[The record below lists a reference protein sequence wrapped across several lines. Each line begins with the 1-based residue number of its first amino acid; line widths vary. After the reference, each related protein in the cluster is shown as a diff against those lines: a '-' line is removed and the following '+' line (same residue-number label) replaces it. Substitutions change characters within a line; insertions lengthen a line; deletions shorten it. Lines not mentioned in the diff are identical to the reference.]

1 MAAEAENLRDLDGRA
16 TRILRENARPL
27 ERLVASY
34 ARSTADRADLLQDV
48 ALALWSA
55 LKSFRGDCSEKTF
68 LLRIAHNRALT
79 FVGKRGAATEDVDE
93 HADRVVATSG
103 KNPAVAYERKQ
114 RESRMLAAVRALP
127 VMHRQVITL
136 LLEGLSHRVLHA
148 AQGAE
153 ASSAARDVRVQRGG
167 CGARVS
173 YAVPLP
179 VVLRPLRESTSACA
193 AASLAMVTRNGE
205 HDT

>member
-1 MAAEAENLRDLDGRA
+1 MAAEAENLRDRDGRA

-34 ARSTADRADLLQDV
+34 ARSAADRSDLLQDV

-55 LKSFRGDCSEKTF
+55 LKNFRGDCSERTF

-79 FVGKRGAATEDVDE
+79 FVGKRGAATEDVDD
-93 HADRVVATSG
+93 HADRAVATSG

-127 VMHRQVITL
+127 VLHRQVITL
-136 LLEGLSHRVLHA
+136 LLEGLSHREIAAVLGTTENNIAVRANRARA
-148 AQGAE
+148 ALRVLIEEEEREEG
-153 ASSAARDVRVQRGG
+153 ASS
-167 CGARVS
+167 
-173 YAVPLP
+173 
-179 VVLRPLRESTSACA
+179 
-193 AASLAMVTRNGE
+193 
-205 HDT
+205 